1 MASYLLTSP
10 SSTLSIPKLATFSSN
25 HRPLFLRTQ
34 HRSPPLCHA
43 CPKWRL
49 SAASE
54 APSYEPVEVEEGDV
68 LEGSEM
74 ETTEF
79 VEAGDVLEEE
89 ESGLPDSVE
98 MQIAEFEAVTES
110 TKRDKGEDVYAVVM
124 IGSRQYI
131 VYPGRYLNTQ
141 RLKGANVN
149 DKIILNKVLLVG
161 TRDKYYIGQPI
172 VTNAA
177 VHAVVEEQGKDP
189 KVIIMKYKRKKNYRR
204 KIGHRQPNTRLRI
217 IGISGYEG
225 FPAD

>member
-25 HRPLFLRTQ
+25 RRPLSLRTQ

-68 LEGSEM
+68 VEGSEM
-74 ETTEF
+74 ETTEL
-79 VEAGDVLEEE
+79 VEAGDALEEE

-98 MQIAEFEAVTES
+98 MQIAEFEAVAES

>member
-25 HRPLFLRTQ
+25 RRPLFLRTQ

-68 LEGSEM
+68 VEGSEM
-74 ETTEF
+74 ETTEL
-79 VEAGDVLEEE
+79 VEAGDALEEE